1 MRSINVRYLL
11 TYLLLSVTGC
21 SIYLSTLE
29 VFFCDDALYKFTFTF
44 KAAPKYFNIWSL
56 YLVEQL
62 PVVACIQWRV
72 LLSAAVCHV

>member
-1 MRSINVRYLL
+1 MYDTYLL
-11 TYLLLSVTGC
+11 TYLLTFVRNWLFHLSEHTRGV
-21 SIYLSTLE
+21 
-29 VFFCDDALYKFTFTF
+29 FCDDALYKFTFTF